1 MYDEGGEIE
10 MQRIGTA
17 LLFCCCVCTL
27 GCDAIFNSITGN
39 ELSKIEQQVA
49 QDMTEQYNIAK
60 RSGDKM
66 QTCVQA
72 GLVAAAY
79 LQAKDESNY
88 NKWQRTKKRDCKAA
102 GVNF

>member
-1 MYDEGGEIE
+1 MKNIAL
-10 MQRIGTA
+10 A
-17 LLFCCCVCTL
+17 LLILMCGWMF
-27 GCDAIFNSITGN
+27 GCDAIFNSITDNQLGD
-39 ELSKIEQQVA
+39 IEQQVA
-49 QDMTEQYNIAK
+49 KDMTEQYNIAK

-72 GLVAAAY
+72 GMVAAAY